1 LGRGLFRRGSLH
13 TAQLDSGKDYG
24 IDVCSDEL
32 TVESGDIS
40 ADDLRAVTSGLR
52 RFHTEMDI
60 RRAITGVALVQPI
73 NDYVDLVRRGLTE
86 VRSWM
91 AEKGSASLRSA
102 AGILDSEHA

>member
-1 LGRGLFRRGSLH
+1 
-13 TAQLDSGKDYG
+13 
-24 IDVCSDEL
+24 
-32 TVESGDIS
+32 
-40 ADDLRAVTSGLR
+40 
-52 RFHTEMDI
+52 MDI